1 MSKRSN
7 KVGKKNYVDQNE
19 VGKTNYVDQ
28 EIYLMVQEKYHQ
40 ELKKS
45 TKAQQYLKERGI
57 TKKQVVDHKIGY
69 APGGTIMKDYLM
81 KKGISRKRL
90 NELGLLNRKENDF
103 FFKRI
108 MFGNPL
114 YGRDIGTSFLK
125 HLYNHKSGDE
135 QLYNYNS
142 DYEEMLLVE
151 GHFDLLTAERI
162 FEKNNYDLPVVS
174 SYGTNGI
181 LKRHVYQMK
190 KSNLKKVYVAYDG
203 DVAGRECAI
212 KVAKKIPVKD
222 VRIVELP
229 SEQDINGYWGQNDN
243 DPKELIERIENA
255 VPHNIFEINE
265 IRKKYKLSSKT
276 VKLEFVN
283 RVAPL
288 IRNDKD
294 IELVEKLINKE
305 ENKNANRLKKS
316 S

>member
-1 MSKRSN
+1 MSEVKN
-7 KVGKKNYVDQNE
+7 KGKKNYADQNE
-19 VGKTNYVDQ
+19 VRKTNYVDQ
-28 EIYLMVQEKYHQ
+28 EIYLMVQEKYYQ

-45 TKAQQYLKERGI
+45 KKAQQYLKERGI
-57 TKKQVVDHKIGY
+57 TKKQVINHKIGY
-69 APGGTIMKDYLM
+69 APGGTVLRDYLM
-81 KKGISRKRL
+81 GKGISRKRL
-90 NELGLLNRKENDF
+90 TELGLLNRKEKDF

-162 FEKNNYDLPVVS
+162 IEGSNLELPVVS

-181 LKRHVYQMK
+181 LDRHVYQMK
-190 KSNLKKVYVAYDG
+190 KSNLKRVYVAYDG
-203 DVAGRECAI
+203 DAAGRESAI
-212 KVAKKIPVKD
+212 KVAKRIPVKD
-222 VRIVELP
+222 VRIVKLP

-243 DPKELIERIENA
+243 DPEELIERIENSI
-255 VPHNIFEINE
+255 PHNIFEINE

-276 VKLEFVN
+276 AKLEFVN

-288 IRNDKD
+288 IRNNDD
-294 IELVEKLINKE
+294 LEYIEGLINKGG
-305 ENKNANRLKKS
+305 NKNANRLKKS